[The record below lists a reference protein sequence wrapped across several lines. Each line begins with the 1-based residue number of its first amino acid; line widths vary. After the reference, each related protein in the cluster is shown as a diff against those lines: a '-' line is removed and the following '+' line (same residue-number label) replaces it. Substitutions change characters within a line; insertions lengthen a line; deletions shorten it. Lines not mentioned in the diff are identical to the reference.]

1 MRERSMAHDESLV
14 FTELPLLDNQLARVG
29 SKGAPST
36 EQVSSGAAAHVA
48 IHAVSQELIGAT
60 VSTDVPLMQAGLD
73 SLGATEFRS
82 RLSERLG
89 GVDLPATLIFDF
101 STLRQIEAHLIE
113 TDPLSDLVPDLR
125 ASRSDEGRL
134 RVSID
139 GSSALLPSGA
149 SSLRSSSCTLMCGCD
164 AIVQVP
170 VARWDVCAQP
180 VSPPPIASRVRHMGL
195 VPDAELADNA
205 AFAISAAEVAAMDPC
220 QRLLLELGYASL
232 HTAGMTRTKL
242 GGSLTG
248 VFLGFS
254 GAEFAQVLAASPAG
268 GSVYAATG
276 SSSSIASGRLSYV
289 LGLHGPCASYDTA
302 CSAALVAGHA
312 GLRALQLSEC
322 ATGLVVAASLILVP
336 SAGTSYAVAG
346 MTSPRGRSHTFDN
359 RADGY
364 ARGEACSGIAL
375 RVVLGCIAK
384 AAELLLAGSAVRQD
398 GLSASL
404 TAPNGQA
411 QQGLLVAA
419 LVDAVSSID
428 ELALQEA
435 HGTGTALGDPIE
447 MGSLVA
453 VIVAARETP
462 LPLGGVKANIGHA
475 EPAAGMTGLIKLTF
489 GLWLGKAAP
498 NAQLRVLNALLK
510 STRRALEATL
520 STQSPGT
527 IERHSKAA
535 GVSSF
540 GYSGTIAHT
549 VLHHSDAEEESALC
563 TVQRLL
569 LTCAR
574 RRAFLWVEPNVSANT
589 HREGTRTSIYATCW
603 SSIPRPQP
611 PLPRPWLLVADGEA
625 TASPSSMAMV
635 SCQTKA
641 ILLGG
646 GASYAPSQHGTH
658 LALMLAQQLTSHVG
672 VCDLLVLTCGVL
684 AFGTADAPSATA
696 HGGAC
701 GLGRV
706 LRLEHPA
713 LRAQSADICSRGT
726 CSVPLPGP
734 TQELEAAW
742 SGTTC
747 FAARLRASTATVT
760 HQQASARGIYGITGG
775 LGGLGIRAAAL
786 LIEDSA
792 SAVLLASRNG
802 RVARDGQGLEAQ
814 LRAMHTVAQV
824 VVCDGAEA
832 QDASVL
838 HSVCNLS
845 GLLHVAGLVDKGLLV
860 KSDARRLQ
868 WMHASKAAGAWH
880 LHCASAIVP
889 LASRMLFSSVG
900 AGLGNTGQGNYAVAN
915 ACLDAHA
922 RSRRAHGVVACSMQ
936 WPLVGG
942 AGMGATVFAAMSER
956 QVTMTGMAGISLEE
970 YGSCLSAQLMP
981 PINATLSSQMAHISD
996 VPSFLKDLADSAQPR
1011 FSELFAQI
1019 KHPPVGIRPVVPTT
1033 STASVSRLEQSYT
1046 HLKPSQRR
1054 VTIETMVLR
1063 VVRELTGTSV
1073 PLTAETPLMDAGVD
1087 SLAATELASRL
1098 QTHLSVGL
1106 SATIVFEQPTPRAVA
1121 AHVLEQFTSEVGTA
1135 PALADEQYAGV
1146 LHKSMAM
1153 VDRRLGGC
1161 DGDTACGDAFG
1172 GVPRKLWG
1180 LEEAVDTRMLSTIA
1194 LDKQPFN
1201 VVAFGLSPAKLGSI
1215 EQKKRLLLEHV
1226 LPGNDRPVWASAER
1240 SLISALRGH
1249 LTFAHKA
1256 AHGAILATR
1265 SHTQAQLSSSYGT
1278 ALVHKVQSC
1287 RRAFAWP
1294 PWRFVFQV
1302 DLLHPFAQ
1310 LRQPTSDDTYLFR
1323 SIAALF
1329 SCLID
1334 HHVLQERIIFPGAGY
1349 LEIGRAAADASDAA
1363 SALRSVYFLQ
1373 PLAMET
1379 AGLLVDC
1386 ALADGRFEVRSS
1398 ANEAFAD
1405 ATVHCSG
1412 SLTTHSRWQSLNHA
1426 SIYSGAC
1433 GGPSDVAA
1441 LYDGFASVC
1450 LQYGPGYRTLMQA
1463 WASSG
1468 LAVAQLGAR
1477 VTRERTKVH
1486 PADLDD
1492 ALCAGA
1498 LIPSSYETGE
1508 TRLPF
1513 AVDEAQL
1520 QGARG
1525 ALWAVRCSWP
1535 FRTGQVTNFLCSLY
1549 YARAPAGCG
1558 TNCGWG
1564 PIGASGRACKAA
1576 TSPARRLQVACAAI
1590 RGSCAASATPPV
1602 HH

>member
-248 VFLGFS
+248 IFLGFS
-254 GAEFAQVLAASPAG
+254 GAEFVQVLAASPAG

-970 YGSCLSAQLMP
+970 YAECLSAQL
-981 PINATLSSQMAHISD
+981 AAFTSAALSVQMMHMAD
-996 VPSFLKDLADSAQPR
+996 VRGFLKDLADSAQPR
-1011 FSELFAQI
+1011 FSELAAQV
-1019 KHPPVGIRPVVPTT
+1019 KSDSAKVGSVGRVA
-1033 STASVSRLEQSYT
+1033 SSASVSALDPSLV
-1046 HLKPSQRR
+1046 HLNPSQLRAQ
-1054 VTIETMVLR
+1054 VEKAVLR
-1063 VVRELTGTSV
+1063 IVRELTGT
-1073 PLTAETPLMDAGVD
+1073 PATASSPEMPLMEAGID
-1087 SLAATELASRL
+1087 SLAATELANRL
-1098 QTHLSVGL
+1098 QSHFSVTLSPTL
-1106 SATIVFEQPTPRAVA
+1106 VFEQPTARAVMSYLVEQLAGSDVA
-1121 AHVLEQFTSEVGTA
+1121 AA
-1135 PALADEQYAGV
+1135 
-1146 LHKSMAM
+1146 
-1153 VDRRLGGC
+1153 R
-1161 DGDTACGDAFG
+1161 DTAVPMSSAAVGAPGQWLGEWTCDAVRGPLARRGRSDAAG
-1172 GVPRKLWG
+1172 GHPKSPQWATKIS
-1180 LEEAVDTRMLSTIA
+1180 LEASR
-1194 LDKQPFN
+1194 
-1201 VVAFGLSPAKLGSI
+1201 LSPAQSARVQQSSVSVDSLLVLTAHDVLLVATGRLSAIHGLQSQRDASRFTSISFDPSGTITVVRKKLHRTSI
-1215 EQKKRLLLEHV
+1215 D
-1226 LPGNDRPVWASAER
+1226 GNDGEASLLPSRR
-1240 SLISALRGH
+1240 SAFRWGE
-1249 LTFAHKA
+1249 A
-1256 AHGAILATR
+1256 A
-1265 SHTQAQLSSSYGT
+1265 
-1278 ALVHKVQSC
+1278 
-1287 RRAFAWP
+1287 
-1294 PWRFVFQV
+1294 
-1302 DLLHPFAQ
+1302 HPFAQ
-1310 LRQPTSDDTYLFR
+1310 LCHPRANGAIDFRCPDDGTLR
-1323 SIAALF
+1323 ALVD
-1329 SCLID
+1329 D
-1334 HHVLQERIIFPGAGY
+1334 HIVQGQVIFPGAGH
-1349 LEIGRAAADASDAA
+1349 LELARAVAAMTADRG
-1363 SALRSVYFLQ
+1363 LRGVYFLQ
-1373 PLAMET
+1373 PLIVDA
-1379 AGLLVDC
+1379 AGLHVEC
-1386 ALADGRFEVRSS
+1386 TVREGRFEVRSGES
-1398 ANEAFAD
+1398 DALAD
-1405 ATVHCSG
+1405 VTVHCSG
-1412 SLTTHSRWQSLNHA
+1412 ALIAKDIWSCVDRSALSARSCTH
-1426 SIYSGAC
+1426 
-1433 GGPSDVAA
+1433 AA
-1441 LYDGFASVC
+1441 HVDTLYDGYYQMG
-1450 LQYGPGYRTLMQA
+1450 LQYGPGYRTLAQA
-1463 WASSG
+1463 WGGGGA
-1468 LAVAQLGAR
+1468 AVARLQSRGTRQGAA
-1477 VTRERTKVH
+1477 VH

-1492 ALCAGA
+1492 ALCAGGLA
-1498 LIPSSYETGE
+1498 MYEGRDDSQTK
-1508 TRLPF
+1508 LPF
-1513 AVDEAQL
+1513 AVDDALL
-1520 QGARG
+1520 QGCTIAESG
-1525 ALWAVRCSWP
+1525 AVR
-1535 FRTGQVTNFLCSLY
+1535 
-1549 YARAPAGCG
+1549 
-1558 TNCGWG
+1558 G
-1564 PIGASGRACKAA
+1564 PP
-1576 TSPARRLQVACAAI
+1576 SPRNSHSNSNTRRRL
-1590 RGSCAASATPPV
+1590 R
-1602 HH
+1602 